1 MPAAGVDGQFGP
13 SSGGGTSSG
22 SSYTPK
28 PVASLLGLA
37 GGGAPSGHYGPTPG
51 STTFVEEKIGVPN
64 GVVGFIIGRG
74 GESILSMQRRSG
86 CKVQIQKEFEM
97 APGSTQRVITLTAD
111 TKDSVDMAR
120 GIIEGMVKEKM
131 LEQQQKNA
139 SSGGVGGPG
148 LGAAGGGAGV
158 DPQTARMNQ
167 AIAEG
172 HAVVKV
178 EVSSVLN
185 KTSSGGTSPVPLAGI
200 YSCSNFIHRLPQ
212 SLCRFPTPTSVS
224 SLEGEARRSK

>member
-1 MPAAGVDGQFGP
+1 MPAAGVDGQYGP
-13 SSGGGTSSG
+13 PSGGGAAAATSS
-22 SSYTPK
+22 SSSGYTPK
-28 PVASLLGLA
+28 PVASLLGL

-97 APGSTQRVITLTAD
+97 PPGSTQRVITLTAD
-111 TKDSVDMAR
+111 SKDSVDMAR

-139 SSGGVGGPG
+139 ASSGGVGGTG

-167 AIAEG
+167 AIADG
-172 HAVVKV
+172 HAFVKV
-178 EVSSVLN
+178 QV
-185 KTSSGGTSPVPLAGI
+185 
-200 YSCSNFIHRLPQ
+200 
-212 SLCRFPTPTSVS
+212 RF
-224 SLEGEARRSK
+224 

>member
-1 MPAAGVDGQFGP
+1 MPAAGVDGQYGP
-13 SSGGGTSSG
+13 SSGGAPASS

-28 PVASLLGLA
+28 PVASLLGL
-37 GGGAPSGHYGPTPG
+37 GGAPSGHYGPTPG

-131 LEQQQKNA
+131 MEQQQQKSA
-139 SSGGVGGPG
+139 AGGSVGGPG
-148 LGAAGGGAGV
+148 LGAAGGAGV

-178 EVSSVLN
+178 QVR
-185 KTSSGGTSPVPLAGI
+185 P
-200 YSCSNFIHRLPQ
+200 
-212 SLCRFPTPTSVS
+212 
-224 SLEGEARRSK
+224 

>member
-1 MPAAGVDGQFGP
+1 MPAAGVDGQYGP
-13 SSGGGTSSG
+13 GSGGGPSSG

-37 GGGAPSGHYGPTPG
+37 GGGAPSGNYGPSPG

-131 LEQQQKNA
+131 VEQQQQ
-139 SSGGVGGPG
+139 GGGAGRVGGPG
-148 LGAAGGGAGV
+148 LGAGGGAGV

-172 HAVVKV
+172 HSVVQV
-178 EVSSVLN
+178 PVSLVM
-185 KTSSGGTSPVPLAGI
+185 
-200 YSCSNFIHRLPQ
+200 
-212 SLCRFPTPTSVS
+212 
-224 SLEGEARRSK
+224 

>member
-1 MPAAGVDGQFGP
+1 MPAAGVDGQYGP
-13 SSGGGTSSG
+13 SSGGGASSG

-131 LEQQQKNA
+131 LEQQQQQ
-139 SSGGVGGPG
+139 GGGAGRVGGPG
-148 LGAAGGGAGV
+148 LGAGGGAGV

-178 EVSSVLN
+178 PVSLVL
-185 KTSSGGTSPVPLAGI
+185 
-200 YSCSNFIHRLPQ
+200 
-212 SLCRFPTPTSVS
+212 
-224 SLEGEARRSK
+224 

>member
-1 MPAAGVDGQFGP
+1 MPAAGVDGQYGP
-13 SSGGGTSSG
+13 PSGAAAATASSSSG
-22 SSYTPK
+22 YTPK
-28 PVASLLGLA
+28 PVASLLGL
-37 GGGAPSGHYGPTPG
+37 GGGAASGHYGPTPG

-139 SSGGVGGPG
+139 SSGSMGGPG
-148 LGAAGGGAGV
+148 LGAGGAGV

-178 EVSSVLN
+178 QV
-185 KTSSGGTSPVPLAGI
+185 
-200 YSCSNFIHRLPQ
+200 
-212 SLCRFPTPTSVS
+212 RF
-224 SLEGEARRSK
+224 